1 MMDKAAIEAVLPHRD
16 PMLLIDEVIEL
27 VEGERVVARKTVT
40 EEDCAGHFPGNP
52 IMPGVKMVEALAQC
66 GAVAV
71 LSQPENRG
79 KLALFAGIDD
89 VRFKRV
95 VRPGDVLTLECQVET
110 VRGPIGRGKVK
121 ATVDGQ
127 LAVRGT
133 LTFAVGERAV
143 IARTNGAPISITGLG
158 CHVPERVLGNDEL
171 STIVD
176 TNDEWIVERTGIR
189 ERRIAADDEA
199 LTDICLPAAR
209 RALEMAGAD
218 PASIDLLIVATV
230 TPDMA
235 FPSSSA
241 LMADTLGMPQAAA
254 YDLSAG
260 CTGFVYAIAQAH
272 AMLSAGLAKRALV
285 VGGDVLSTHPRLDRP
300 LDARALRRR
309 RGRRRDGASRAGRLP
324 RLRARRGRRRR
335 LEPLAARQRLAEVRR
350 SGEVREDERPRGF
363 QVRNPGDGHVCARR
377 FSRSAAGRWRT
388 STYTSRTKRTSAL
401 SITLSRSS
409 ASRRRRP
416 S

>member
-1 MMDKAAIEAVLPHRD
+1 
-16 PMLLIDEVIEL
+16 
-27 VEGERVVARKTVT
+27 
-40 EEDCAGHFPGNP
+40 
-52 IMPGVKMVEALAQC
+52 MPGVKMVEALAQC

-133 LTFAVGERAV
+133 LTFAVGDEQM
-143 IARTNGAPISITGLG
+143 IARTNGNPISITGLG
-158 CHVPERVLGNDEL
+158 CHVPERVLDNDEL

-209 RALEMAGAD
+209 RALEMAGRRPGVDRSAD
-218 PASIDLLIVATV
+218 RRDRHARHGVPVVERVDGRHARHAAGRGVR
-230 TPDMA
+230 P
-235 FPSSSA
+235 
-241 LMADTLGMPQAAA
+241 LGRVHRLRLRDRPGAR
-254 YDLSAG
+254 
-260 CTGFVYAIAQAH
+260 H
-272 AMLSAGLAKRALV
+272 ALV
-285 VGGDVLSTHPRLDRP
+285 RP
-300 LDARALRRR
+300 CEAGARRR
-309 RGRRRDGASRAGRLP
+309 RRRSLDASSTGP
-324 RLRARRGRRRR
+324 TARR
-335 LEPLAARQRLAEVRR
+335 
-350 SGEVREDERPRGF
+350 S
-363 QVRNPGDGHVCARR
+363 C
-377 FSRSAAGRWRT
+377 
-388 STYTSRTKRTSAL
+388 
-401 SITLSRSS
+401 SS
-409 ASRRRRP
+409 ATAPARS
-416 S
+416 